1 MLSTRNSRLS
11 VFYIVLGMLVFSSP
25 AHSSDETYM
34 PKPYVQ
40 IEHPEWSRDAVIY
53 QINTR
58 QFTPEGTFAA
68 ATRQLPRLKALGV
81 DILWLMPVQEIGIK
95 NRKGK
100 LGSPYSIRDY
110 YSVNAEYGD
119 MDDLKKFIKSAH
131 ELGMYVILDWVANHT
146 AWDNPILE
154 KHPDWYQRNWNG
166 DFHSP
171 RWTDWSDVIMLD
183 YSQPGLRKYMTN
195 VMKFWV
201 QEVGMDGFRCDV
213 AGFVPVDFWNT
224 VRAELDAIRPVFMLA
239 EWETRDLHARAFD
252 MTYAWS
258 WQDTVHKISHGKAD
272 VGALGIYHYTDEN
285 SWPHD
290 AMRMLFT
297 SNHDKNSWEGTQFEL
312 YGDALENAI
321 VLSFVSRGMPLIYN
335 GQEAGNNKRLA
346 FFDKDPIE
354 WQEHPL
360 EDLFSRLIKLK
371 KSHST
376 LWNGRWGAD
385 MNQVVNSSPA
395 EIFSFV
401 RANDKD
407 KVFAVFNFSAQRQN
421 VSFSG
426 ALYHDDYRDFSSGED
441 ISLSTDSTLE
451 LEPWSYRVFTRQ

>member
-11 VFYIVLGMLVFSSP
+11 VFYIVLGMLVFSVP
-25 AHSSDETYM
+25 AQSSDETYM

-68 ATRQLPRLKALGV
+68 AAGQLPRLKALGV

-119 MDDLKKFIKSAH
+119 MDDLKQFIKSAH

-146 AWDNPILE
+146 AWDNPMLE
-154 KHPDWYQRNWNG
+154 KHPDWYQRNWSG

-171 RWTDWSDVIMLD
+171 RWTDWADVIMLD
-183 YSQPGLRKYMTN
+183 YSQPGLRKYMTDA
-195 VMKFWV
+195 MKFWV

-213 AGFVPVDFWNT
+213 AGFVPVDFWNN
-224 VRAELDAIRPVFMLA
+224 VRTELDAIRPVFMLA

-258 WQDTVHKISHGKAD
+258 WQETIHKIAHGKAD

-321 VLSFVSRGMPLIYN
+321 VLSFVSRGMPMIYN
-335 GQEAGNNKRLA
+335 GQEAGNSKRLA

-354 WQEHPL
+354 WQKHPL
-360 EDLFSRLIKLK
+360 EDLFRRLIKLK
-371 KSHST
+371 KDHST

-385 MNQVVNSSPA
+385 MIQVPNSAASS
-395 EIFSFV
+395 IFSFV
-401 RANDKD
+401 RVNEQD
-407 KVFAVFNFSAQRQN
+407 KVFAVFNFSDIAQS
-421 VSFSG
+421 VKFSG
-426 ALYHDDYRDFSSGED
+426 TLYHDDYRDFSSGED

-451 LEPWSYRVFTRQ
+451 LGPWSYRVFTRQ